1 MSKRK
6 HQIEAYFRHGQQLLA
21 AGRLAEAE
29 QLYRQ
34 LLAAAPDHADSL
46 DMMGVVALQAGQ
58 PGAALDWFDRAI
70 ALHPS
75 APALHP
81 SAPALYPSASVVRSA
96 APSVALY
103 YVHQAHALLALGRPG
118 DALTACRRA
127 LQVRRNCAEA
137 SFAMGHAL
145 NDLGRPQEA
154 VVAYQTAQRQNARL
168 PDLDNSLAL
177 ALLEANRLEEAA
189 RTLDAVVRRAPG
201 DTQARNNLAGVLRE
215 LGRLDA
221 AEAMYRAAIRQAP
234 NDASLHEN
242 LAIVLLLAG
251 RLAEGWAES
260 EWRWRGRPALAMG
273 FTQPRWEGEEL
284 NGRTL
289 LVHAEQGIGSNIQFC
304 RYVTLI
310 PLDGQPRANILP
322 LPLREGGGGRGP
334 AANSPSPTSTA
345 TLPPTPRPQGEGEN
359 PPGGRSSAGRIIL
372 AVQRSLVRLFE
383 SLRPG
388 VEVIAL
394 GDPLP
399 PIDLRCPMLSLPR
412 LLGTNRVED
421 IPAAIPYLRA
431 DPVAVAR
438 CRRRTEALPG
448 LRVGLVWHGNP
459 EDVRMDRR
467 RSMPLAHMAPLADVP
482 AVSLVSLQVGDAAR
496 QLSGSPLAGTVHDWT
511 VEFSDFAD
519 TAALIEALD
528 LVIGV
533 DTAVVH
539 LAGALGKPVWLLNRF
554 DTCWRWLLGRDDS
567 PWYPTLRQFRQPSA
581 GDWQG
586 VMERVRAALTAEAA
600 DLQSNARKTNTDCTD

>member
-46 DMMGVVALQAGQ
+46 DMLGVVALQAGQ
-58 PGAALDWFDRAI
+58 SGAALDWFDRAI
-70 ALHPS
+70 ALCPS
-75 APALHP
+75 APALH
-81 SAPALYPSASVVRSA
+81 SSKSVATSA
-96 APSVALY
+96 APAVALY
-103 YVHQAHALLALGRPG
+103 YVHRAHALLALGRPD
-118 DALTACRRA
+118 DALMACQRA

-154 VVAYQTAQRQNARL
+154 VAAYQTAQRQNARL

-273 FTQPRWEGEEL
+273 FTQPRWEGEKL

-567 PWYPTLRQFRQPSA
+567 PWYPTLRQFRQSSA

-586 VMERVRAALTAEAA
+586 VMERICAALVVEAA
-600 DLQSNARKTNTDCTD
+600 APQSKAITNNTDYTD

>member
-1 MSKRK
+1 VSKRK

-29 QLYRQ
+29 QLFRQ

-46 DMMGVVALQAGQ
+46 DMLGVVALQAGQ

-75 APALHP
+75 APG
-81 SAPALYPSASVVRSA
+81 SAAASA
-96 APSVALY
+96 APLATTSAPPAVALY

-118 DALTACRRA
+118 DALAACQRA

-145 NDLGRPQEA
+145 SDLGRPQEA
-154 VVAYQTAQRQNARL
+154 VAAYQTAQRQNARL

-177 ALLEANRLEEAA
+177 ALREANRLDEAA

-234 NDASLHEN
+234 DNALLHEN

-273 FTQPRWEGEEL
+273 FTQPRWEGEKL

-289 LVHAEQGIGSNIQFC
+289 LIHAEQGIGSNIQFC

-310 PLDGQPRANILP
+310 PLDGGEPPANILP
-322 LPLREGGGGRGP
+322 LPLRAWAAKWTEVGGRGP
-334 AANSPSPTSTA
+334 AAV
-345 TLPPTPRPQGEGEN
+345 LPQGEGAN
-359 PPGGRSSAGRIIL
+359 PPDARPPDGRIIL
-372 AVQRSLVRLFE
+372 AVQRSLVRLMA

-388 VEVIAL
+388 IEVVAL

-412 LLGTNRVED
+412 VLGTNSVDD
-421 IPAAIPYLRA
+421 IPTTIPYLRA
-431 DPVAVAR
+431 DPLAVAR
-438 CRRRTEALPG
+438 WRRRTEALPG

-459 EDVRMDRR
+459 EDVRRDRR
-467 RSMPLAHMAPLADVP
+467 RSMPLAHMAPLAEVP

-496 QLSGSPLAGTVHDWT
+496 QLSSSPLAGLVHDWT
-511 VEFSDFAD
+511 AEFSDFAD

-600 DLQSNARKTNTDCTD
+600 RPAP

>member
-6 HQIEAYFRHGQQLLA
+6 HQIEAFFRQGQQLHA
-21 AGRLAEAE
+21 AGRLGEAE
-29 QLYRQ
+29 QVYHQ
-34 LLAAAPDHADSL
+34 LLIAAPDHADSPHML
-46 DMMGVVALQAGQ
+46 GVLALQTGR
-58 PGAALDWFDRAI
+58 PDAALHWIDRAI

-75 APALHP
+75 AT
-81 SAPALYPSASVVRSA
+81 ASVGQSVAQPVAQSA
-96 APSVALY
+96 AMY
-103 YVHQAHALLALGRPG
+103 HVHRAHALLALGRSG
-118 DALTACRRA
+118 DALAACQRA
-127 LQVRRNCAEA
+127 IQLRRNCAEA

-145 NDLGRPQEA
+145 SDLGQPEQA
-154 VVAYQTAQRQNARL
+154 IAAYQAAHRQNPRL

-177 ALLEANRLEEAA
+177 SLREANRLDEAVSH
-189 RTLDAVVRRAPG
+189 LDAVVRRQPG

-221 AEAMYRAAIRQAP
+221 AEAMYRAAIRQSP
-234 NDASLHEN
+234 DDALLHEN

-251 RLAEGWAES
+251 KLAEGWTES

-273 FTQPRWEGEEL
+273 FNQPRWEGEPL
-284 NGRTL
+284 DGRTL

-304 RYVTLI
+304 RYVALI
-310 PLDGQPRANILP
+310 PPGIS
-322 LPLREGGGGRGP
+322 RE
-334 AANSPSPTSTA
+334 A
-345 TLPPTPRPQGEGEN
+345 
-359 PPGGRSSAGRIIL
+359 RIVL
-372 AVQRSLVRLFE
+372 AVQRPLVRLMG
-383 SLRPG
+383 LLGPG
-388 VEVIAL
+388 IQVAAI

-412 LLGTNRVED
+412 VLRTDSVEN
-421 IPAAIPYLRA
+421 IPADIPYLRA

-438 CRRRTEALPG
+438 WLRRTQALPG
-448 LRVGLVWHGNP
+448 LRVGLVWAGNP

-467 RSMPLAHMAPLADVP
+467 RSMPLARLAPLAEVP
-482 AVSLVSLQVGDAAR
+482 AVSLVSLQVGDAAG
-496 QLSGSPLAGTVHDWT
+496 QLVGSPLAGVVHDWT
-511 VEFSDFAD
+511 AELSDFAE

-567 PWYPTLRQFRQPSA
+567 PWYPTLRQFRQPGA

-586 VMERVRAALTAEAA
+586 VVERVRAALTAQAA
-600 DLQSNARKTNTDCTD
+600 RPDAQDAGRAGEVQHDAVAGIPQC

>member
-6 HQIEAYFRHGQQLLA
+6 HQTEAYFRHGQQLLA

-46 DMMGVVALQAGQ
+46 DMLGVVALQAGK

-75 APALHP
+75 APTLHP
-81 SAPALYPSASVVRSA
+81 SPSAGPSAS
-96 APSVALY
+96 PIVALY
-103 YVHQAHALLALGRPG
+103 YVHRAHALLALGQPD
-118 DALTACRRA
+118 DALAACQRA

-145 NDLGRPQEA
+145 SDLGRPQEA
-154 VVAYQTAQRQNARL
+154 IAAYQTAQRQNARL

-177 ALLEANRLEEAA
+177 ALLEANRLDEAA

-234 NDASLHEN
+234 DDALLHEN

-273 FTQPRWEGEEL
+273 FAQPRWEGEKL

-310 PLDGQPRANILP
+310 PVGGRPSEGRSPDGQPHWHQDTAGEWPTFLP
-322 LPLREGGGGRGP
+322 LPLRAWAAKRTEVGGGG
-334 AANSPSPTSTA
+334 
-345 TLPPTPRPQGEGEN
+345 
-359 PPGGRSSAGRIIL
+359 
-372 AVQRSLVRLFE
+372 
-383 SLRPG
+383 
-388 VEVIAL
+388 
-394 GDPLP
+394 
-399 PIDLRCPMLSLPR
+399 
-412 LLGTNRVED
+412 
-421 IPAAIPYLRA
+421 
-431 DPVAVAR
+431 
-438 CRRRTEALPG
+438 
-448 LRVGLVWHGNP
+448 
-459 EDVRMDRR
+459 
-467 RSMPLAHMAPLADVP
+467 
-482 AVSLVSLQVGDAAR
+482 
-496 QLSGSPLAGTVHDWT
+496 
-511 VEFSDFAD
+511 
-519 TAALIEALD
+519 
-528 LVIGV
+528 
-533 DTAVVH
+533 
-539 LAGALGKPVWLLNRF
+539 
-554 DTCWRWLLGRDDS
+554 
-567 PWYPTLRQFRQPSA
+567 
-581 GDWQG
+581 
-586 VMERVRAALTAEAA
+586 
-600 DLQSNARKTNTDCTD
+600 

>member
-1 MSKRK
+1 
-6 HQIEAYFRHGQQLLA
+6 
-21 AGRLAEAE
+21 
-29 QLYRQ
+29 
-34 LLAAAPDHADSL
+34 
-46 DMMGVVALQAGQ
+46 
-58 PGAALDWFDRAI
+58 
-70 ALHPS
+70 
-75 APALHP
+75 
-81 SAPALYPSASVVRSA
+81 
-96 APSVALY
+96 
-103 YVHQAHALLALGRPG
+103 
-118 DALTACRRA
+118 
-127 LQVRRNCAEA
+127 
-137 SFAMGHAL
+137 
-145 NDLGRPQEA
+145 
-154 VVAYQTAQRQNARL
+154 
-168 PDLDNSLAL
+168 
-177 ALLEANRLEEAA
+177 
-189 RTLDAVVRRAPG
+189 
-201 DTQARNNLAGVLRE
+201 
-215 LGRLDA
+215 
-221 AEAMYRAAIRQAP
+221 MYRAAIRQAP
-234 NDASLHEN
+234 DDALLHEN

-251 RLAEGWAES
+251 RLAEGWSES

-273 FTQPRWEGEEL
+273 FTQPRWEGEKL

-310 PLDGQPRANILP
+310 PLDGPPPDILP

-334 AANSPSPTSTA
+334 TANAPGPTFTA
-345 TLPPTPRPQGEGEN
+345 TPPPIPLPQGKGKN
-359 PPGGRSSAGRIIL
+359 PPDGRPSDGRPSGGRIIL
-372 AVQRSLVRLFE
+372 AVQRSLVRLME
-383 SLRPG
+383 TLRPG
-388 VEVIAL
+388 LEVVAF

-412 LLGTNRVED
+412 VLGTNRVED

-438 CRRRTEALPG
+438 WRQRTAALPG

-482 AVSLVSLQVGDAAR
+482 KVSLVSLQVGDAAR

-511 VEFSDFAD
+511 AEFSDFAD

-567 PWYPTLRQFRQPSA
+567 PWYPTLRQFRQSSA

-586 VMERVRAALTAEAA
+586 VMERICAALVVEAA
-600 DLQSNARKTNTDCTD
+600 APQSKAITNNTDYTD

>member
-6 HQIEAYFRHGQQLLA
+6 HQIEAFFRQGQQLHA
-21 AGRLAEAE
+21 AGRLGEAE
-29 QLYRQ
+29 QVYHQ
-34 LLAAAPDHADSL
+34 LLTAAPDHADSL
-46 DMMGVVALQAGQ
+46 HMLGVLALQTGR
-58 PGAALDWFDRAI
+58 PDAALQWVDRAI
-70 ALHPS
+70 ALHS
-75 APALHP
+75 PAAGP
-81 SAPALYPSASVVRSA
+81 GAKSGVQP
-96 APSVALY
+96 VAQSMAMY
-103 YVHQAHALLALGRPG
+103 HVHRAHALLALGRPG
-118 DALTACRRA
+118 DALAACERA
-127 LQVRRNCAEA
+127 LQLRRNCAEA

-145 NDLGRPQEA
+145 SDLGQPEQA
-154 VVAYQTAQRQNARL
+154 IAAYQVAHRQNPRL

-177 ALLEANRLEEAA
+177 ALREANRLDEAVA
-189 RTLDAVVRRAPG
+189 HLNAVVRRQPG
-201 DTQARNNLAGVLRE
+201 DTQTRNNLAGVLRE

-221 AEAMYRAAIRQAP
+221 AEAMYRAAIRQSP
-234 NDASLHEN
+234 DDPLLHEN

-273 FTQPRWEGEEL
+273 FTQPRWEGEPL

-304 RYVTLI
+304 RYVALI
-310 PLDGQPRANILP
+310 PQ
-322 LPLREGGGGRGP
+322 
-334 AANSPSPTSTA
+334 AA
-345 TLPPTPRPQGEGEN
+345 
-359 PPGGRSSAGRIIL
+359 RIVL
-372 AVQRSLVRLFE
+372 AVQRPLVRLMG
-383 SLRPG
+383 SIGPG
-388 VEVIAL
+388 IEVVAI

-412 LLGTNRVED
+412 VLRTDAVAD
-421 IPAAIPYLRA
+421 IPVDIPYLHA

-438 CRRRTEALPG
+438 WLRRTQVLPG
-448 LRVGLVWHGNP
+448 LRVGLVWAGNP

-467 RSMPLAHMAPLADVP
+467 RSVPLARLAPLAEVP
-482 AVSLVSLQVGDAAR
+482 AVSLVSLQVGDAAG
-496 QLSGSPLAGTVHDWT
+496 QLVGSPLAGAVHDWT
-511 VEFSDFAD
+511 AGLSDFAE

-567 PWYPTLRQFRQPSA
+567 PWYPTLRQFRQPGA
-581 GDWQG
+581 GDWPG
-586 VMERVRAALTAEAA
+586 VVERVRVALTAEAA
-600 DLQSNARKTNTDCTD
+600 RPDAQGAERAGDMRCDAVAERC

>member
-1 MSKRK
+1 VSKRK

-21 AGRLAEAE
+21 AGHLAEAE
-29 QLYRQ
+29 QVYRQ
-34 LLAAAPDHADSL
+34 LLAATPDHADSL
-46 DMMGVVALQAGQ
+46 DMLGVVALQAGQ

-75 APALHP
+75 APAPHP
-81 SAPALYPSASVVRSA
+81 SASTAPSAPSA
-96 APSVALY
+96 VALY
-103 YVHQAHALLALGRPG
+103 YVHRAHALLALGRP
-118 DALTACRRA
+118 DEALAACQRA

-145 NDLGRPQEA
+145 SDLGRPQEA
-154 VVAYQTAQRQNARL
+154 VAAYQTAQRQNARL

-177 ALLEANRLEEAA
+177 ALREANRLDEAA

-234 NDASLHEN
+234 DDALLHEN

-273 FTQPRWEGEEL
+273 FTQPRWEGEKL

-310 PLDGQPRANILP
+310 PLDGPPPDILP

-334 AANSPSPTSTA
+334 TANAPGPTFTA
-345 TLPPTPRPQGEGEN
+345 TPPPIPLPQGKGKN
-359 PPGGRSSAGRIIL
+359 PPDGRPSDGRPSGGRIIL
-372 AVQRSLVRLFE
+372 AVQRSLVRLME
-383 SLRPG
+383 TLRPG
-388 VEVIAL
+388 LEVVAF

-412 LLGTNRVED
+412 VLGTNRVED
-421 IPAAIPYLRA
+421 IPAATSYLRA
-431 DPVAVAR
+431 DPAAVAR
-438 CRRRTEALPG
+438 WRRRTEALPG

-467 RSMPLAHMAPLADVP
+467 RSMALAHMAALAEVP

-511 VEFSDFAD
+511 DEFADFAD

-600 DLQSNARKTNTDCTD
+600 RPAP